1 MDRRIIGGVFSKVGH
16 AEKAITDLQHYG
28 YGSNDISVFARDKSK
43 VNVLEEEMDT
53 SVTSNHSSRGK
64 KAGKGAGLG
73 ALSGGA
79 LGGIGGL
86 IAGLGL
92 LAIPGIGQIAAAG
105 PIAAAL
111 TGAGVG
117 AGGGGIIGALVGA
130 GMSEKDAHQYENH
143 LKDGKIIVIV
153 EATEK
158 LQDKVYRTFL
168 SNKTENSS
176 MYPNHYQNHDH
187 ATGHDSV
194 SRDHEHSDRHD
205 AVSREHEHSDRHD
218 AVSREHDHQNKT
230 DVVKERSYAGRS
242 SEDSTTNSN
251 ETRSRTAQRHRSTKH
266 T

>member
-1 MDRRIIGGVFSKVGH
+1 MDKRIIGGVFSKVGH
-16 AEKAITDLQHYG
+16 AEKAITDLQHHG

-53 SVTSNHSSRGK
+53 TVTTNHSGRGK

-117 AGGGGIIGALVGA
+117 AGGGGIVGALVGA

-187 ATGHDSV
+187 STPHDSV
-194 SRDHEHSDRHD
+194 SGEHERSTRHD
-205 AVSREHEHSDRHD
+205 S
-218 AVSREHDHQNKT
+218 VSREHDHESKT
-230 DVVKERSYAGRS
+230 DVVKEKSYSGQS
-242 SEDSTTNSN
+242 SKDSTPTSN
-251 ETRSRTAQRHRSTKH
+251 HSKETRSRTAERHRSTKH